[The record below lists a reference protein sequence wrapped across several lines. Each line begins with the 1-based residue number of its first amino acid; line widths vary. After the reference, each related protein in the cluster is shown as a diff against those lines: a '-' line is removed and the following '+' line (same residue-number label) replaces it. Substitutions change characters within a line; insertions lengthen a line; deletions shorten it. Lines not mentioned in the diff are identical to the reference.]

1 MLFGRSRAP
10 VGLKMFFGKPVRV
23 DDVNDDN
30 PFRCHPVE
38 GDVAHVEE
46 PAKASAEFV
55 ALFSHG
61 GSVGKKHENPV
72 PVEKIGV
79 CLRLAEVEASIFV
92 DA

>member
-1 MLFGRSRAP
+1 M
-10 VGLKMFFGKPVRV
+10 
-23 DDVNDDN
+23 
-30 PFRCHPVE
+30 
-38 GDVAHVEE
+38 EE
-46 PAKASAEFV
+46 AAKASAEFV

>member
-1 MLFGRSRAP
+1 MSFRKP
-10 VGLKMFFGKPVRV
+10 VGV
-23 DDVNDDN
+23 DDVNDHN

-46 PAKASAEFV
+46 AAKASAEFV
-55 ALFSHG
+55 AFFSHG
-61 GSVGKKHENPV
+61 GSMRKKHENSV

-79 CLRLAEVEASIFV
+79 CLRLAKIEASIFV

>member
-1 MLFGRSRAP
+1 MLFGRSRAS